1 MSAMSETHVTA
12 GHSAVHATRVAQDPT
27 EHALHVSLVR
37 PVLYFGVERPVVAF
51 EGTLVAGLLFSVGPH
66 LVTLIVAAIVVLV
79 IHPTMAW
86 LTARDPQ
93 ITEVYLRSRAYA
105 DYYAPHVSVTS
116 RRTPPRVRASVPSV
130 R

>member
-1 MSAMSETHVTA
+1 
-12 GHSAVHATRVAQDPT
+12 
-27 EHALHVSLVR
+27 VSLVR
-37 PVLYFGVERPVVAF
+37 PVLYFGVERPVIAF

-66 LVTLIVAAIVVLV
+66 LVTLLVAAVVVLV

-93 ITEVYLRSRAYA
+93 VTEVFLRSRAYA
-105 DYYAPHVSVTS
+105 DYYAPHASVAS
-116 RRTPPRVRASVPSV
+116 RHRPPRVRASVPRV

>member
-1 MSAMSETHVTA
+1 MAAAMETQ
-12 GHSAVHATRVAQDPT
+12 GATGRATEQMRGAAHQPT

-37 PVLYFGVERPVVAF
+37 PVLYFGVERPVIAF

-66 LVTLIVAAIVVLV
+66 FVTLLVAAVVVLV

-105 DYYAPHVSVTS
+105 DYYAPHALASS
-116 RRTPPRVRASVPSV
+116 RRGPPRVRASIPNA